1 MNIRARHPIY
11 MTKILH
17 HIVSNI
23 KTVFIMKMVWV
34 FEKIICFSNHTKNEL
49 VHMYTY
55 ICNEV
60 MNLQKKQKVWHSY
73 KHYTYCSND
82 KSKQTHMPDKKTCG
96 ILKFL
101 LRRCALFFWRA
112 RFCEEKFIGIS
123 FEIVKMLFQ
132 SRNRKRTLKSHKML
146 LLNEQMPK

>member
-1 MNIRARHPIY
+1 MKRNKVSFFTQNGLIMKLNVFLIIRKIGAYVYIY
-11 MTKILH
+11 MQW
-17 HIVSNI
+17 SNE
-23 KTVFIMKMVWV
+23 FA
-34 FEKIICFSNHTKNEL
+34 
-49 VHMYTY
+49 
-55 ICNEV
+55 
-60 MNLQKKQKVWHSY
+60 KKQKVWHSF
-73 KHYTYCSND
+73 KHYTYCSNE

-101 LRRCALFFWRA
+101 LRRFALFFWRA

>member
-34 FEKIICFSNHTKNEL
+34 FEKIICFSNHTKYVYIYMQWSNEFA
-49 VHMYTY
+49 
-55 ICNEV
+55 
-60 MNLQKKQKVWHSY
+60 KKQKEWHSF

-101 LRRCALFFWRA
+101 LRRFALFFWRA

>member
-34 FEKIICFSNHTKNEL
+34 FEKIICFSNHTKYVYIYMQWSNEFA
-49 VHMYTY
+49 
-55 ICNEV
+55 
-60 MNLQKKQKVWHSY
+60 KKQKEWHSF

-101 LRRCALFFWRA
+101 LRRFALFFLTREILWGKVYWNFVWDRKDVVSVT
-112 RFCEEKFIGIS
+112 ESEK
-123 FEIVKMLFQ
+123 
-132 SRNRKRTLKSHKML
+132 NT
-146 LLNEQMPK
+146 